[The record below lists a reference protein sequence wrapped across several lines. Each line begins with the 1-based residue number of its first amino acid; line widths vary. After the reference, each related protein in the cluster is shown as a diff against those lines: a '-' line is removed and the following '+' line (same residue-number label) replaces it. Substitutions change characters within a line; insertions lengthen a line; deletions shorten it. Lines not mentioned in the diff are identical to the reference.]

1 MSLDSSKGDIT
12 IDGRI
17 VLKSAPL
24 LNVDESMGEEY
35 SRLVIK
41 AVGDPVWYLPRVAE
55 VWDVRS
61 IYFSIPYLSVLI

>member
-1 MSLDSSKGDIT
+1 MD
-12 IDGRI
+12 
-17 VLKSAPL
+17 
-24 LNVDESMGEEY
+24 EEY

-61 IYFSIPYLSVLI
+61 ICPPVPYLSVLI